1 MKEVFSFFL
10 FKLCKDSK
18 RSLQIEVVAGRSHMK
33 ESGDVGLLFAPLI
46 PFPAHKFWEQM
57 ETKGTRKFRFSAPQ
71 PIVYDACKCVTLHCC
86 HLLTPR

>member
-1 MKEVFSFFL
+1 M
-10 FKLCKDSK
+10 
-18 RSLQIEVVAGRSHMK
+18 EVVAERSHMK

-71 PIVYDACKCVTLHCC
+71 TIVYDACKCVTLHCF
-86 HLLTPR
+86 HLLTPW